1 MEMMGI
7 QPDVVAFNAVLHSTR
22 HAAQWRCALE
32 TLQRFEAAGYAPD
45 IISISSVLGALN
57 RAREKEAKDREG
69 AARLDQKI
77 DTVFENCLRQ
87 RPPVLFGPP
96 CLDTTY
102 EIDLTS
108 LPFAVARA
116 AIRWAMRRILHEEGI
131 LRRPVAVPVDDGEWY
146 AGDSLRS
153 GVQDLV
159 FIVGVGVA
167 HTSRDARRKAI
178 ARLDESD
185 NDDPWANRKHAS
197 LREYVLAVL
206 RDEFGLPAEVPGQ
219 YPGTI
224 AVLERDL
231 KTWINQQPRDDA

>member
-1 MEMMGI
+1 MGI
-7 QPDVVAFNAVLHSTR
+7 QPDVVTFNAVLHSTR

-57 RAREKEAKDREG
+57 RAREKEAKNRED

-77 DTVFENCLRQ
+77 DMVFENCLRQ

-96 CLDTTY
+96 CLDTMY

-108 LPFAVARA
+108 LPIAVARA
-116 AIRWAMRRILHEEGI
+116 AIRWAMKRILHEEGI
-131 LRRPVAVPVDDGEWY
+131 LCRPVALPVDDGEWY
-146 AGDSLRS
+146 AGDTS

-185 NDDPWANRKHAS
+185 DPWTAKHVS
-197 LREYVLAVL
+197 LREYVLTVL

-224 AVLERDL
+224 VVLERDL